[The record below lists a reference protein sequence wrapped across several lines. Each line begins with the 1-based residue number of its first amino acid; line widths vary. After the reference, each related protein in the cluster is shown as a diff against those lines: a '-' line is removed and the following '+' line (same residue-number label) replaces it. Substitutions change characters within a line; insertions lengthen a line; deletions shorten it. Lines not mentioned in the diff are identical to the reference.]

1 MGLSVPHGQG
11 RLEQAY
17 VVAQTALGTPVFPAG
32 TDAIRILKSEFKR
45 KRNRKPHEHKRA
57 TRDLLQRYTSRVE
70 ASWMIEKMLMPS
82 GVAGTAPDDDDL
94 WIGGIGTKT
103 VVGGTSVTYGL
114 SSAQA
119 PTKMLSIVS
128 RLNDAAMQHAEGA
141 FVGTT
146 EIEVSGDGEAKVKFS
161 GPCRD
166 VLRVGGVA
174 EVSGGHILGE
184 TVITLTSPQGRR
196 FYNGAKVQFESNTG
210 TRLTNSG
217 AGYTVSGVS
226 ATGFTISPGL
236 EAAINSGNDVYPFSP
251 TETTA
256 GTPIDGIV
264 GSLTIDG
271 SECFIKSAK
280 IKIDNHLVLETNRY
294 GTAYLADVNTG
305 KREVTG
311 TIMVELRRDQAQYLT
326 DLDTYPARAVVL
338 VIGSGAGTICT
349 ITMSAVEFDTSDLD
363 VPEGA
368 SDEVATY
375 EIPFVALGTGAGE
388 NSISIAF
395 T

>member
-1 MGLSVPHGQG
+1 MGLNVAHAQG
-11 RLEQAY
+11 RHEQCYA
-17 VVAQTALGTPVFPAG
+17 VAQTTLGTPVFPAG
-32 TDAIRILKSEFKR
+32 TDAIRIVKSEFKR
-45 KRNRKPHEHKRA
+45 VRMRKPHKHKRA

-70 ASWMIEKMLMPS
+70 ASWSIDKMLMPS
-82 GVAGTAPDDDDL
+82 GVAGTAPDDDDF

-114 SSAQA
+114 TSAQA

-128 RLNDAAMQHAEGA
+128 RKSDAAMEHAEGA
-141 FVGTT
+141 FVGSV

-166 VLRVGGVA
+166 VLRVGGVI
-174 EVSGGHILGE
+174 EVSGGHSLGA
-184 TVITLTSPQGRR
+184 TAIAVTSPQGRR
-196 FYNGAKVQFESNTG
+196 LYNGAKVQFESNTG

-226 ATGFTISPGL
+226 ATGFTIAPGL
-236 EAAINSGNDVYPFSP
+236 EEAINSGNDVFPYSP
-251 TETTA
+251 AETTA
-256 GTPIDGIV
+256 GSPIDGIV

-271 SECFIKSAK
+271 TEVYIKNAK
-280 IKIDNHLVLETNRY
+280 VKIDNHLVLESNRY

-305 KREVTG
+305 EREVTG

-326 DLDTYPARAVVL
+326 DLETYPDRAIVL
-338 VIGSGAGTICT
+338 VIGSGAGTTCT
-349 ITMSAVEFDTSDLD
+349 ITMTYCELDTSDLD
-363 VPEGA
+363 VPEG
-368 SDEVATY
+368 DEVATF
-375 EIPFVALGTGAGE
+375 EIPFVAKGNGAGE